1 MFTMSNVT
9 FMCRNDELSSEL
21 FPILGK
27 IHHMGLRIT
36 EKMPKHPRGGTMFL
50 LNTST
55 FNRGDHADGHQGQ
68 NIADG
73 YMWTEI
79 LHQSDLITSKENHL
93 DYRHYYISTSL
104 GDGRRRR
111 TSSKF
116 RHSEPELPI
125 SLLFKVHIFWEG
137 HKNFAKSP
145 PFFWLILVPVK
156 KRWRFRKLF
165 VAFSEYMNFNNY
177 GS

>member
-1 MFTMSNVT
+1 MI
-9 FMCRNDELSSEL
+9 SEL

-55 FNRGDHADGHQGQ
+55 FNHADGHQGQ

-125 SLLFKVHIFWEG
+125 LLHNMNYYSFQKENIT
-137 HKNFAKSP
+137 
-145 PFFWLILVPVK
+145 I
-156 KRWRFRKLF
+156 RFCLLHLYQM
-165 VAFSEYMNFNNY
+165 S
-177 GS
+177 

>member
-1 MFTMSNVT
+1 
-9 FMCRNDELSSEL
+9 
-21 FPILGK
+21 
-27 IHHMGLRIT
+27 MGLRIT

-116 RHSEPELPI
+116 RHSEPKLMTI
-125 SLLFKVHIFWEG
+125 SLLFEPQIREQMLVHDL
-137 HKNFAKSP
+137 HVLTLKLHSNFS
-145 PFFWLILVPVK
+145 LLK
-156 KRWRFRKLF
+156 KKTKT
-165 VAFSEYMNFNNY
+165 
-177 GS
+177 

>member
-1 MFTMSNVT
+1 MIGSYFLGIFCNNREHKTNVT
-9 FMCRNDELSSEL
+9 IMCRNDELISEL

-116 RHSEPELPI
+116 RHSEPELQILFFLNTSKTFQFSSI
-125 SLLFKVHIFWEG
+125 STQF
-137 HKNFAKSP
+137 
-145 PFFWLILVPVK
+145 
-156 KRWRFRKLF
+156 
-165 VAFSEYMNFNNY
+165 
-177 GS
+177 

>member
-1 MFTMSNVT
+1 MFTNYVK
-9 FMCRNDELSSEL
+9 CDNYVPQWWVELDDELISEL

-125 SLLFKVHIFWEG
+125 LLLPKQ
-137 HKNFAKSP
+137 
-145 PFFWLILVPVK
+145 FFWKYYKNLSIEFKFNSILISNSNSPAIFQKVPK
-156 KRWRFRKLF
+156 PSKSF
-165 VAFSEYMNFNNY
+165 
-177 GS
+177 

>member
-1 MFTMSNVT
+1 
-9 FMCRNDELSSEL
+9 
-21 FPILGK
+21 
-27 IHHMGLRIT
+27 MGLRIT

-55 FNRGDHADGHQGQ
+55 FNRGPDQHDGHQQGQ

-116 RHSEPELPI
+116 RHSQPEWQNQVWSRFNRSVWYWGNLGVARCREMATLPAGYIPQHKVPLHWWAAVGHWI
-125 SLLFKVHIFWEG
+125 SLCVCSVVG
-137 HKNFAKSP
+137 
-145 PFFWLILVPVK
+145 WLIVYQLGI
-156 KRWRFRKLF
+156 L
-165 VAFSEYMNFNNY
+165 SL
-177 GS
+177 S